1 MRLSNL
7 KKSIG
12 VLYEY
17 FFVQSLHE
25 SNIAV
30 CNDVFWGFIMSDKSM
45 NLQTLKTFYTPV
57 NK

>member
-1 MRLSNL
+1 MR
-7 KKSIG
+7 KKNPKNHIC
-12 VLYEY
+12 
-17 FFVQSLHE
+17 FVQNLHE